1 MNLFVNALSIV
12 IVGVLA
18 VSLIYTLSLARQKKA
33 VEGEI
38 DTSIAKP
45 VQRHIYL
52 SNPIFWAYGIFFTLV
67 LFIIL
72 FVTITFFR

>member
-1 MNLFVNALSIV
+1 MNLFVNALSIA
-12 IVGVLA
+12 IVGILA
-18 VSLIYTLSLARQKKA
+18 VSLIYTLSVARQKKA

-45 VQRHIYL
+45 IQRHIYL